1 MDNIYYI
8 KDIFNK
14 NFYCMI
20 LDYEVIFF
28 MKKYFYIGL
37 VIILL
42 LSISIIFYGAYLNS
56 RGENIIANRM
66 DNRHIALKGQVA
78 TTRNI
83 QPVLNMDTIKLY
95 SDKMADAVALI
106 DGTITNAYVKRN
118 NIVQAGDLMFSLVNE
133 EIPLKISQADSDIS
147 KANVELKRA
156 KNTYERYN
164 QLMSMNATSAEKLDE
179 VEAAYN
185 AAIANVENLRMQKEQ
200 LLIQQSRQNIL
211 APIDGEVLLLY
222 RQPGSYVT
230 MGTPIAL
237 IGDFSKLYFSQTIND
252 ADISRFSINDEIEL
266 IFQENDLQ
274 KAYDTDYAVGNL
286 GNQQR
291 FIARILDITPN
302 LNEPAS
308 MRKILFEI
316 DNSVHILEPQSY
328 RNVTLQIKQNFTCLT
343 VPLTAMLNQEQNS
356 VFVLN
361 EDNTIQRREV
371 VTGVNDGTYIEIIS
385 GLSEGDIVITSDTNG
400 LKDGT
405 KVDITMDNE
414 E

>member
-1 MDNIYYI
+1 
-8 KDIFNK
+8 
-14 NFYCMI
+14 
-20 LDYEVIFF
+20 

-37 VIILL
+37 VIILV

-118 NIVQAGDLMFSLVNE
+118 STVQAGDLMFSLVNE

-222 RQPGSYVT
+222 RQSGSYVT

-356 VFVLN
+356 VFILN

-371 VTGVNDGTYIEIIS
+371 VTGVNDGKYIEIIS

>member
-1 MDNIYYI
+1 
-8 KDIFNK
+8 
-14 NFYCMI
+14 
-20 LDYEVIFF
+20 

-37 VIILL
+37 AIVLL
-42 LSISIIFYGAYLNS
+42 LAISIIFYGAYLNS

-83 QPVLNMDTIKLY
+83 QPILNMDTIKLY

-118 NIVQAGDLMFSLVNE
+118 STVQAGDLMFSLVNE

-179 VEAAYN
+179 VEAVYN
-185 AAIANVENLRMQKEQ
+185 AAIANVENLQMQKEQ

-237 IGDFSKLYFSQTIND
+237 VGDFSKLYFSQTIND
-252 ADISRFSINDEIEL
+252 ADISRFSINDQIEL

-274 KAYDTDYAVGNL
+274 KSYDTDYAVGNL
-286 GNQQR
+286 GNQQT
-291 FIARILDITPN
+291 FIAHIIDITPS
-302 LNEPAS
+302 LNEPAA

-316 DNSVHILEPQSY
+316 DNAVHILEPQSY
-328 RNVTLQIKQNFTCLT
+328 RNVKLQVKQDFTCLT
-343 VPLTAMLNQEQNS
+343 IPLTAMLSQEQNS

-361 EDNTIQRREV
+361 ADNTIQRREV
-371 VTGVNDGTYIEIIS
+371 VTGVNDGKYIEIIS

>member
-1 MDNIYYI
+1 
-8 KDIFNK
+8 
-14 NFYCMI
+14 
-20 LDYEVIFF
+20 

-37 VIILL
+37 VIILV

-222 RQPGSYVT
+222 RQHGSYVT

-291 FIARILDITPN
+291 FIAHILDITPN

-371 VTGVNDGTYIEIIS
+371 VTGVNDGKYIEIIS

>member
-1 MDNIYYI
+1 MHNIYYV
-8 KDIFNK
+8 KEIFDK

-118 NIVQAGDLMFSLVNE
+118 STVQAGDLMFSLVNE

-222 RQPGSYVT
+222 RQSGSYVT

-371 VTGVNDGTYIEIIS
+371 VTGVNDGKYIEIIS

>member
-1 MDNIYYI
+1 
-8 KDIFNK
+8 
-14 NFYCMI
+14 
-20 LDYEVIFF
+20 

-118 NIVQAGDLMFSLVNE
+118 STVQAGDLMFSLVNE

-156 KNTYERYN
+156 RNTYERYN

-211 APIDGEVLLLY
+211 APIAGEVLLLY

-302 LNEPAS
+302 LSEPAT
-308 MRKILFEI
+308 MRKILFEV
-316 DNSVHILEPQSY
+316 DNGVHILEPQSY

-356 VFVLN
+356 VFVLD

-371 VTGVNDGTYIEIIS
+371 VTGVNDGKYIEIIS

>member
-1 MDNIYYI
+1 
-8 KDIFNK
+8 
-14 NFYCMI
+14 
-20 LDYEVIFF
+20 

-37 VIILL
+37 VIILV

-222 RQPGSYVT
+222 RQSGSYVT

>member
-1 MDNIYYI
+1 
-8 KDIFNK
+8 
-14 NFYCMI
+14 
-20 LDYEVIFF
+20 

-37 VIILL
+37 AIVLL
-42 LSISIIFYGAYLNS
+42 LAISIIFYGAYLNS

-118 NIVQAGDLMFSLVNE
+118 STVQAGDLMFSLVNE

-185 AAIANVENLRMQKEQ
+185 AAIANVENLQMQKEQ

-237 IGDFSKLYFSQTIND
+237 VGDFSKLYFSQTIND
-252 ADISRFSINDEIEL
+252 ADISRFSINDQIEL

-274 KAYDTDYAVGNL
+274 KSYDTDYAVGNL
-286 GNQQR
+286 GNQQT
-291 FIARILDITPN
+291 FIAYIIDITPS
-302 LNEPAS
+302 LNEPAA

-316 DNSVHILEPQSY
+316 DNTVHILEPQSY
-328 RNVTLQIKQNFTCLT
+328 RNVKLQVKQDFTCLT
-343 VPLTAMLNQEQNS
+343 IPLTAMLSQEQNS

-361 EDNTIQRREV
+361 ADNTIQRREV
-371 VTGVNDGTYIEIIS
+371 VTGVNDGKYIEIIS

>member
-1 MDNIYYI
+1 MYDFRLRG
-8 KDIFNK
+8 D
-14 NFYCMI
+14 
-20 LDYEVIFF
+20 FF

-37 VIILL
+37 VIILV

-291 FIARILDITPN
+291 FIAHILDITPN

-343 VPLTAMLNQEQNS
+343 VPLTAMLNQEQNMS
-356 VFVLN
+356 ALM
-361 EDNTIQRREV
+361 TTTMQRML
-371 VTGVNDGTYIEIIS
+371 EIVAAAKE
-385 GLSEGDIVITSDTNG
+385 EGITAKIIIGGAVITQEYADEIGADGYS
-400 LKDGT
+400 KDAADAV
-405 KVDITMDNE
+405 KLAKSLM
-414 E
+414 

>member
-8 KDIFNK
+8 KEIFDK
-14 NFYCMI
+14 NFYYMI

-118 NIVQAGDLMFSLVNE
+118 STVQAGDLMFSLVNE

-371 VTGVNDGTYIEIIS
+371 VTGVNDGKYIEIIS

>member
-1 MDNIYYI
+1 
-8 KDIFNK
+8 
-14 NFYCMI
+14 
-20 LDYEVIFF
+20 

-37 VIILL
+37 IIILF

-66 DNRHIALKGQVA
+66 DNRHIALKGQVV

-118 NIVQAGDLMFSLVNE
+118 STVQAGDLMFSLANE
-133 EIPLKISQADSDIS
+133 EIPLKISQTDSDIM

-156 KNTYERYN
+156 KNTYERYK
-164 QLMSMNATSAEKLDE
+164 QLMDMNATSAEKLDE

-185 AAIANVENLRMQKEQ
+185 SAIASVENLQMQKEQ
-200 LLIQQSRQNIL
+200 LLVQQSRQNIV
-211 APIDGEVLLLY
+211 APINGEVLLLY

-237 IGDFSKLYFSQTIND
+237 VGDFSKLYFSQTIND
-252 ADISRFSINDEIEL
+252 ADISRFSINDQIEL

-274 KAYDTDYAVGNL
+274 KSYDTDYAVGNL
-286 GNQQR
+286 GNQQT
-291 FIARILDITPN
+291 FIAHIIDITPS
-302 LNEPAS
+302 LNEPAA

-316 DNSVHILEPQSY
+316 DNTVHILEPQSY
-328 RNVTLQIKQNFTCLT
+328 RNVKLQVKQDFTCLT
-343 VPLTAMLNQEQNS
+343 IPLTAMLSQEQNS

-361 EDNTIQRREV
+361 ADNTIQRREV
-371 VTGVNDGTYIEIIS
+371 VTGVNDGKYIEIIS

>member
-1 MDNIYYI
+1 M
-8 KDIFNK
+8 
-14 NFYCMI
+14 
-20 LDYEVIFF
+20 
-28 MKKYFYIGL
+28 
-37 VIILL
+37 
-42 LSISIIFYGAYLNS
+42 
-56 RGENIIANRM
+56 
-66 DNRHIALKGQVA
+66 
-78 TTRNI
+78 
-83 QPVLNMDTIKLY
+83 
-95 SDKMADAVALI
+95 
-106 DGTITNAYVKRN
+106 
-118 NIVQAGDLMFSLVNE
+118 
-133 EIPLKISQADSDIS
+133 
-147 KANVELKRA
+147 
-156 KNTYERYN
+156 
-164 QLMSMNATSAEKLDE
+164 
-179 VEAAYN
+179 
-185 AAIANVENLRMQKEQ
+185 
-200 LLIQQSRQNIL
+200 
-211 APIDGEVLLLY
+211 LLY

-371 VTGVNDGTYIEIIS
+371 VTGVNDGKYIEIIS

>member
-1 MDNIYYI
+1 
-8 KDIFNK
+8 
-14 NFYCMI
+14 
-20 LDYEVIFF
+20 

-37 VIILL
+37 AIVLL
-42 LSISIIFYGAYLNS
+42 LAISIIFYGAYLNS

-83 QPVLNMDTIKLY
+83 QPILNMDTIKLY

-118 NIVQAGDLMFSLVNE
+118 STVQAGDLMFSLVNE

-185 AAIANVENLRMQKEQ
+185 AAIANVENLQMQKEQ

-237 IGDFSKLYFSQTIND
+237 VGDFSKLYFSQTIND
-252 ADISRFSINDEIEL
+252 ADISRFSINDQIEL

-274 KAYDTDYAVGNL
+274 KSYDTDYAVGNL
-286 GNQQR
+286 GNQQT
-291 FIARILDITPN
+291 FIAHIIDITPS
-302 LNEPAS
+302 LNEPAA

-316 DNSVHILEPQSY
+316 DNTVHILEPQSY
-328 RNVTLQIKQNFTCLT
+328 RNVKLQVKQDFTCLT
-343 VPLTAMLNQEQNS
+343 IPLTAMLSQEQNS

-361 EDNTIQRREV
+361 ADNTIQRREV
-371 VTGVNDGTYIEIIS
+371 VTGVNDGKYIEIIS

>member
-1 MDNIYYI
+1 MDNIYYV
-8 KDIFNK
+8 KEIFDK

-222 RQPGSYVT
+222 RQSGSYVT